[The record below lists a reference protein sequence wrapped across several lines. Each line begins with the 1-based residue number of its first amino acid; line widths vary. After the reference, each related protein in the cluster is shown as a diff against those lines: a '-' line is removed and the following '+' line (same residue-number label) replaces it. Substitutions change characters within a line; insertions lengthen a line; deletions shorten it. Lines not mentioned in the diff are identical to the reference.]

1 MIRPL
6 ARLVEALPLYGAVA
20 LGSALGGGARAALGT
35 AFGSL
40 AAGPHLATLLANV
53 TGSFLIGYF
62 ATLSGPEGRLF
73 VGPRMRH
80 FVMTGVCGGYTS
92 FSVFSL
98 EAVRAWHS
106 RGPAAAGAFAVFSL
120 FSWLLAAWLGHILA
134 ARRNRLKGG

>member
-20 LGSALGGGARAALGT
+20 LGSALGGGARAALG
-35 AFGSL
+35 AALGAL
-40 AAGPHLATLLANV
+40 AAGPHLATLIANV

-62 ATLSGPEGRLF
+62 ATLSGPDGRLF
-73 VGPRMRH
+73 VGPRLRH
-80 FVMTGVCGGYTS
+80 FVTTGVCGGYTS

-98 EAVRAWHS
+98 EAVRAVQA
-106 RGPAAAGAFAVFSL
+106 RGAPAAAIFVALSL

>member
-6 ARLVEALPLYGAVA
+6 ARLIEALPLYGAVA
-20 LGSALGGGARAALGT
+20 LGSAFGGGARAGLGT
-35 AFGSL
+35 ALSGL
-40 AAGPHLATLLANV
+40 AAGPLLATFIANV

-62 ATLSGPEGRLF
+62 ATLSGPDGRLF
-73 VGPRMRH
+73 VGPRLRH

-98 EAVRAWHS
+98 EAVRALHS
-106 RGPAAAGAFAVFSL
+106 RGPAAAAAFAVFSL
-120 FSWLLAAWLGHILA
+120 FSWLLAVWLGHSLA